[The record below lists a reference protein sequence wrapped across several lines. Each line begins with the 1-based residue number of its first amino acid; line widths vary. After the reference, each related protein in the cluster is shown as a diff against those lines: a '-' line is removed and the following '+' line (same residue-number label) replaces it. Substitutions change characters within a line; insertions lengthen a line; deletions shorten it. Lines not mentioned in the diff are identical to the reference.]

1 MSNVKEYKFWFV
13 TGSQFL
19 YGPEVLEQVAADLKK
34 LVAALNDSG
43 KLPYPVE
50 FKTVGV
56 TAENITETM
65 KAANYDDSVAGIITW
80 AHTFSPAKNWI
91 RGTQLLNKPLLHLA
105 TQMLDKIPYDTID
118 FDYMNLNQSAHGDRE
133 YAFINARLRLNNK
146 IIFGHWGDPA
156 IQEQIGKW
164 MSVAV
169 AYNESFKIKIVT
181 FADKMRNV
189 AVTDGDKIE
198 AQIKLGWTV
207 DYWGVGDLVAYVDA
221 IDSHTIDDLYT
232 ALQDK
237 YDFVRGDNDAAKYE
251 HHVKYQLREYLA
263 IKQFMDEKGYS
274 GFTTNFEDL
283 VGLEQLPGLAVQL
296 LMADGY
302 GFAGEGDWKTAAL
315 TRLLKIVGHNQATA
329 FMEDYTLDLRKGH
342 EAILG
347 SHMLEVDPTIAS
359 DKPRIEVHPLDIG
372 GKADPARLVFTGRTG
387 DAVDVTLADYGDEF
401 KLISYDVTGNKPE
414 AETPYLPVA
423 KQLWTPKA
431 GLKAGAEGWLT
442 VGGGH
447 HTTLSFAVDSEQL
460 RDLANMFGLTYVNIQ

>member
-19 YGPEVLEQVAADLKK
+19 YGPEVLEQVAADSKK

-169 AYNESFKIKIVT
+169 A
-181 FADKMRNV
+181 D
-189 AVTDGDKIE
+189 
-198 AQIKLGWTV
+198 
-207 DYWGVGDLVAYVDA
+207 
-221 IDSHTIDDLYT
+221 
-232 ALQDK
+232 
-237 YDFVRGDNDAAKYE
+237 
-251 HHVKYQLREYLA
+251 
-263 IKQFMDEKGYS
+263 
-274 GFTTNFEDL
+274 
-283 VGLEQLPGLAVQL
+283 
-296 LMADGY
+296 
-302 GFAGEGDWKTAAL
+302 
-315 TRLLKIVGHNQATA
+315 
-329 FMEDYTLDLRKGH
+329 RK
-342 EAILG
+342 
-347 SHMLEVDPTIAS
+347 SV
-359 DKPRIEVHPLDIG
+359 V
-372 GKADPARLVFTGRTG
+372 
-387 DAVDVTLADYGDEF
+387 
-401 KLISYDVTGNKPE
+401 
-414 AETPYLPVA
+414 
-423 KQLWTPKA
+423 
-431 GLKAGAEGWLT
+431 
-442 VGGGH
+442 
-447 HTTLSFAVDSEQL
+447 
-460 RDLANMFGLTYVNIQ
+460 